1 MYNEQQLEPIE
12 IQCEAFMEK
21 HDISY
26 NDLTDELKELYD
38 ALDDALSDYESLDD
52 DVDETQARDLL
63 IVIEAKDN
71 GLLSKLEPFQKELE
85 EKRKQMIQSQPTIVN
100 PTTPP
105 NNENGENGNNGDGNN
120 NNPNDKMGDGGQAKS
135 SSRPSWRFW

>member
-38 ALDDALSDYESLDD
+38 ALDDALNDYESIDD
-52 DVDETQARDLL
+52 DADETQARDLL
-63 IVIEAKDN
+63 ITIEAKDN

-85 EKRKQMIQSQPTIVN
+85 EKRKQIIQSQPTLVN

-105 NNENGENGNNGDGNN
+105 TNENGENKVGENNDNPNGDE
-120 NNPNDKMGDGGQAKS
+120 MGDGGQAKS
-135 SSRPSWRFW
+135 YSRPSWRFW

>member
-38 ALDDALSDYESLDD
+38 ALDDALNDYESIDD
-52 DVDETQARDLL
+52 DADEHKQEICLL
-63 IVIEAKDN
+63 
-71 GLLSKLEPFQKELE
+71 LLRQ
-85 EKRKQMIQSQPTIVN
+85 R
-100 PTTPP
+100 TT
-105 NNENGENGNNGDGNN
+105 D
-120 NNPNDKMGDGGQAKS
+120 
-135 SSRPSWRFW
+135 F